1 MADINQVVSS
11 IAAGWVVSCG
21 GVLVVAGASKLYRGA
36 RDLDGG
42 TAVRRLLRM
51 PRHQWRRAELA
62 VGGLECATGIL
73 VCSGVNP
80 ALGGIAMAALAS
92 VFCVLLACVRVK
104 RVTGD
109 CGCIRW
115 RPAPETTQQAF
126 TWRAMARSGM
136 LFGAGIAG
144 AAGAADMTGASGGAW
159 FAAGILAG
167 GTVLAL
173 LSVPMPV
180 LTPVCRRPLWR
191 GTRAALTALAGQ
203 EIFAAMAASA
213 GPFEPVAWHRRTG
226 CTDEFWFRSA
236 AGPSSQAVVFRVS
249 HTAPGGRLAVHA
261 SRQDGRA
268 PGTTWPAQAL
278 SVPNVPGASQPGDTV
293 RHHKS
298 QEGSL
303 VTEGRRYEIPGRAR

>member
-1 MADINQVVSS
+1 MVDINQVTSS
-11 IAAGWVVSCG
+11 IVAGWVVSCG
-21 GVLVVAGASKLYRGA
+21 VVLVVAGASKLYRGA

-73 VCSGVNP
+73 VCSGANP

-92 VFCVLLACVRVK
+92 VFCVLLGYMRVK
-104 RVTGD
+104 RIAGD
-109 CGCIRW
+109 CGCIGW
-115 RPAPETTQQAF
+115 RAAPETTQQAT
-126 TWRAMARSGM
+126 TWRATARSAM
-136 LFGAGIAG
+136 LLGAGIA
-144 AAGAADMTGASGGAW
+144 AATGAADVTGAPGRAW

-167 GTVLAL
+167 GTVLTL
-173 LSVPMPV
+173 LSVRMPV

-191 GTRAALTALAGQ
+191 GTRATLNTLAGH

-226 CTDEFWFRSA
+226 CTDEFWFPAA
-236 AGPSSQAVVFRVS
+236 AGPGGQVVVFRAS
-249 HTAPGGRLAVHA
+249 RTAPGGRLAVHA

-268 PGTTWPAQAL
+268 PGTTWPARAV
-278 SVPNVPGASQPGDTV
+278 SVPNVPGASQPGGAA

-298 QEGSL
+298 QESSL
-303 VTEGRRYEIPGRAR
+303 VTEGRRYEVPGRA

>member
-1 MADINQVVSS
+1 MVDINQVTSS
-11 IAAGWVVSCG
+11 IVAGWVVSCG
-21 GVLVVAGASKLYRGA
+21 VVLVVAGASKLYRGA

-51 PRHQWRRAELA
+51 PRHQWRRTELA

-73 VCSGVNP
+73 VCSGANP
-80 ALGGIAMAALAS
+80 ALGGIAMAALAG
-92 VFCVLLACVRVK
+92 VFCVLLGYMRVK
-104 RVTGD
+104 RVPGD

-115 RPAPETTQQAF
+115 RPAPETTRQAV

-144 AAGAADMTGASGGAW
+144 AVGAADVTSASGGGW

-173 LSVPMPV
+173 LSAPMPV

-191 GTRAALTALAGQ
+191 GTRATLNTLAGQ

-236 AGPSSQAVVFRVS
+236 AGPSGQAVVFRVS

-268 PGTTWPAQAL
+268 RETTWPARAV
-278 SVPNVPGASQPGDTV
+278 SVPNVPGASQPGSAA

-303 VTEGRRYEIPGRAR
+303 ETERRRDEIPGRA

>member
-1 MADINQVVSS
+1 
-11 IAAGWVVSCG
+11 
-21 GVLVVAGASKLYRGA
+21 VAGASKLYRGA

-62 VGGLECATGIL
+62 VGGLECAIGIL

-92 VFCVLLACVRVK
+92 VFCVLLGYMRVK
-104 RVTGD
+104 RLPGD

-115 RPAPETTQQAF
+115 RSAPETAHQAV

-144 AAGAADMTGASGGAW
+144 AIGAADVTRASGGTW

-173 LSVPMPV
+173 LSVRMPI

-191 GTRAALTALAGQ
+191 GTRATLNTLAGH

-226 CTDEFWFRSA
+226 CTDEFWFPAA
-236 AGPSSQAVVFRVS
+236 AGPGGQVVVFRAS
-249 HTAPGGRLAVHA
+249 RTAPGGRLAVHA

-268 PGTTWPAQAL
+268 PGTTWPARAV
-278 SVPNVPGASQPGDTV
+278 SVPNVPGASQPGGAA

-298 QEGSL
+298 QESSL
-303 VTEGRRYEIPGRAR
+303 VTEGRRYEVPGRA